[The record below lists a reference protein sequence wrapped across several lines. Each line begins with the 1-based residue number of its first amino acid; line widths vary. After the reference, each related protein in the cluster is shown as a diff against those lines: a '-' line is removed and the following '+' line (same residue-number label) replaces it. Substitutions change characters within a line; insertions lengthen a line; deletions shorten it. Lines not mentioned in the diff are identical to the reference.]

1 MPARIRKLNKTVLC
15 IISFVLII
23 LGTILAM
30 VSWQGLN
37 VSYYEIESEKI
48 DEGIRIAH
56 LSDLHSTWFG
66 EGQKELIAAIT
77 KEDPD
82 IICLTGDILDDKI
95 SHEAS
100 AELLKIIGRTYP
112 CYYVTGNH
120 ETYVPEGL
128 DTVKREILLGNGIN
142 VLDPGTETVEING
155 ERITVSGIDDIEILR
170 YDEWMRQIKECS
182 DVKDDEV
189 FSVLLSHRPER
200 VEEYE
205 TFDFDMILSGHAHGG
220 QIRIPGICNGV
231 YASNQG
237 FFPKYVGG
245 EYELNNESIMIVSRG
260 LVKNILPRTF
270 NPPELVIIDI
280 T

>member
-1 MPARIRKLNKTVLC
+1 MLTRIRKLSKTALC
-15 IISFVLII
+15 IISFLLVI
-23 LGTILAM
+23 LGTLFAV

-37 VSYYEIESEKI
+37 VSYYEIDSDKM
-48 DEGIRIAH
+48 DGAIRIAH

-66 EGQKELIAAIT
+66 DGQEDLLNAIAQ
-77 KEDPD
+77 EDPD
-82 IICLTGDILDDKI
+82 IVCFTGDICDDKI
-95 SHEAS
+95 PHGGTVKLIET
-100 AELLKIIGRTYP
+100 LGRTYD

-128 DTVKREILLGNGIN
+128 DTIKEEIFEENGIT
-142 VLDPGTETVEING
+142 VLDPGSETLEIDG
-155 ERITVSGIDDIEILR
+155 SRITVCGIDDIEISK
-170 YDEWMRQIKECS
+170 YDEWMRQMKECS
-182 DVKDDEV
+182 DNKDDDI

-205 TFDFDMILSGHAHGG
+205 DCDFDLILSGHAHGG
-220 QIRIPGICNGV
+220 QIRIPGICNGI

-237 FFPKYVGG
+237 FFPDYVGG
-245 EYELNNESIMIVSRG
+245 EYKLENESTMIVSRG